1 MGRIKVA
8 VSPFF
13 GGKSWVDEYTGIKF
27 EKSTHG
33 LAIYEIP
40 EGYDL
45 TGIKKSLRLNNLML
59 VEGDPSLNNNVEEVV
74 VPEPTP
80 VVEAPVEE
88 VVLDEQPAEVAV
100 EEIEEPKKKPNKKK
114 AK

>member
-1 MGRIKVA
+1 MARIKVA

-27 EKSTHG
+27 EKSTYG
-33 LAIYEIP
+33 LSIYEIP
-40 EGYDL
+40 EGYNL

-59 VEGDPSLNNNVEEVV
+59 VEGDPSLNNIVEEVV
-74 VPEPTP
+74 VPEPAP
-80 VVEAPVEE
+80 VVEEPVVESPAEEVVEEAAVEE
-88 VVLDEQPAEVAV
+88 VVES
-100 EEIEEPKKKPNKKK
+100 KKKSNKKK